1 MVIRKHYVSQLE
13 EVRDEVLS
21 LGQSVEQ
28 SLTRAVHSLQTQNA
42 AVASWVTE
50 NDSQIDE
57 ARRLLEERAI
67 KMLATQQPVVAHD
80 LRLLAV
86 VSAIATELERIG
98 DYANHI
104 ARHTL
109 RHPEQLA
116 QIGWPDN
123 INRMTELAQQMLH
136 TSLEAFFQG
145 DADKAHNLK
154 EQDNEVDELRD
165 RLHSQLTTLAH
176 NNEQYILAAI
186 TMIDVVNLLERTAD
200 RTTNIGERVVYIA
213 TSEVVELNE

>member
-13 EVRDEVLS
+13 EIRDEVLS
-21 LGQSVEQ
+21 LGQTVEQ
-28 SLTRAVHSLQTQNA
+28 SLTRAIHSLQTQNA
-42 AVASWVTE
+42 AVANWVIE

-57 ARRLLEERAI
+57 ARRVLEERAI
-67 KMLATQQPVVAHD
+67 HMLATQQPVVAQD
-80 LRLLAV
+80 LRLVAV

-104 ARHTL
+104 AQRSL

-116 QIGWPDN
+116 QIGWPDD
-123 INRMTELAQQMLH
+123 INRMTERAQQMLH

-145 DADKAHNLK
+145 DADIARSLK

-165 RLHSQLTTLAH
+165 RLHDQLTSFAR
-176 NNEQYILAAI
+176 NNEQYIPTVI
-186 TMIDVVNLLERTAD
+186 DMIDVVNLLERTAD